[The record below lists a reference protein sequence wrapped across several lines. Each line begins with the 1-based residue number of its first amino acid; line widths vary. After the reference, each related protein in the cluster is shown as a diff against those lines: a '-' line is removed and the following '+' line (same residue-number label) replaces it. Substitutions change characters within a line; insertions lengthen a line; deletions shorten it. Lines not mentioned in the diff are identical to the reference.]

1 VGIAVAP
8 GERARWPAGRGMQRT
23 ARSFRVGAILVVV
36 PLVLVGCTSGPPK
49 TARNETSAPRPGQSS
64 SLATATPGSAATL
77 IQPPGPVSAHPALLD
92 EARAATTELAG
103 DRSYEIRF
111 PAGDLPPHGS
121 DGFWSVTLYNAAG
134 FFVANP
140 INRYSV
146 GNETPGLVQGADG
159 SLTIVVSASRPS
171 APGVNWLP
179 APAGT
184 FSLAVRVY
192 DPAQQVLDGSW
203 TPPAVQAIG

>member
-92 EARAATTELAG
+92 EARAACRRAG
-103 DRSYEIRF
+103 APD
-111 PAGDLPPHGS
+111 
-121 DGFWSVTLYNAAG
+121 VTLCAG
-134 FFVANP
+134 TIDAEVW
-140 INRYSV
+140 
-146 GNETPGLVQGADG
+146 GLPLV
-159 SLTIVVSASRPS
+159 LTSQLRDT
-171 APGVNWLP
+171 LP
-179 APAGT
+179 ARSG
-184 FSLAVRVY
+184 
-192 DPAQQVLDGSW
+192 
-203 TPPAVQAIG
+203 